1 MPAAEWSLL
10 PAYQDWATTDRLRRL
25 SHQERCLRG
34 RSLAT
39 FKPFRYVLAVLV
51 AGYVS
56 VKIGYVPS
64 PLPDIRTPVTVAAI
78 PSPAVTDAEIAQF
91 NEDVRWL
98 ADVAM
103 GEDRDAAVAVM
114 WVVLN
119 RAKGRPILEAVTEGR
134 SFGSMIGGQFH
145 PSWRLDPYGRWRHP
159 LSIAEF
165 HRLEGVAT
173 AILLGYIPDPTG
185 GATHFHRIGTW
196 TPPWA
201 PRRDEWEQ
209 HGVHMFYIGNE
220 RS

>member
-1 MPAAEWSLL
+1 MRVEL
-10 PAYQDWATTDRLRRL
+10 QDWATDDRLMR
-25 SHQERCLRG
+25 LRG
-34 RSLAT
+34 RWPPRALET
-39 FKPFRYVLAVLV
+39 FKPLRYALAVTL

-56 VKIGYVPS
+56 VWIGYVPG
-64 PLPDIRTPVTVAAI
+64 PLPTPATPVAVAAVPGPTI
-78 PSPAVTDAEIAQF
+78 VDAHEAQL
-91 NEDVRWL
+91 EDDARRL

-119 RAKGRPILEAVTEGR
+119 RAGGRPVLEAVTEGR
-134 SFGSMIGGQFH
+134 AFGSMIRGRFH
-145 PSWRLDPYGRWRHP
+145 PSWSLDPYDRWRHP
-159 LSIAEF
+159 MSVAEM
-165 HRLEGVAT
+165 HRLEGVAQ

-201 PRRDEWEQ
+201 PTRDEWTR
-209 HGVHMFYIGNE
+209 HGVHVFYVGNE